1 MTDDAAVDGNLA
13 GHGGGGHR
21 SSIAR
26 HDVDGVS
33 GREEMGKAKSG
44 ATSGW
49 EHFPGEGARWRGL
62 RGRLA

>member
-33 GREEMGKAKSG
+33 G
-44 ATSGW
+44 
-49 EHFPGEGARWRGL
+49 
-62 RGRLA
+62 